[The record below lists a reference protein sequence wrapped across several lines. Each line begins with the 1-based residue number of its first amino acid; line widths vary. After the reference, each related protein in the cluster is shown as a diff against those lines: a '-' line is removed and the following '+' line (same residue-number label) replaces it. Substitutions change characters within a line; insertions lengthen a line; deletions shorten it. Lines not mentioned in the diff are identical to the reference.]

1 MTDTTTQYQRI
12 NAKTA
17 DGSLFNG
24 KVNMGAN
31 ERVSDLFRAGGDP
44 FLVMVDVMMPDGATR
59 TLFVNKRHVVWVE
72 PED

>member
-1 MTDTTTQYQRI
+1 MTDTQAQYQRI
-12 NAKTA
+12 NVKTA

-24 KVNMGAN
+24 KVNISAS
-31 ERVSDLFRAGGDP
+31 ERVGDP
-44 FLVMVDVMMPDGATR
+44 FLVMVDVTMPDGATR